1 VITGIAV
8 LVYLAC
14 IVGAN
19 WALDRWGLVTVGPFV
34 VGAGTLFAGAVFVA
48 RDAVHERLGGWW
60 AVALVVVGAAL
71 SWFVAPAFALAS
83 GVAFLL
89 SELLDTGVY
98 APLRRRH
105 LIAAVVASQVVGG
118 VADTLVF
125 LWLSPLPVG
134 IWLDSTVVKWLCV
147 LPAVA
152 GLWWWRRSRGH
163 LPERVRPL
171 RPAV

>member
-48 RDAVHERLGGWW
+48 RDAVHERL
-60 AVALVVVGAAL
+60 AL